1 MRLSTESLARACALH
16 PWRTVGV
23 WIAAVVLSLGLVAT
37 LLGDVLTSEG
47 EVTSETDSKRA
58 EDLRFE
64 RLEPTAEEQG
74 REVSE
79 VVVVSLDEGTVDDPA
94 VQERLRALADE
105 IRGAG
110 ATTVTTPFD
119 EGGEE
124 LVAEDRRAAA
134 VLVGLGLD
142 GEDRVGP
149 LVKAV
154 EQLDAEPGF
163 EAAVTGELTLDEDF
177 GTLSEE
183 DLQNGELFFGAPAA
197 LIVLLLVFGTVV
209 AGVVPLV
216 LAVLSIVVAL
226 ALTALVGQAFELSL
240 FVTNMIFGMGL
251 ALGIDYSLFILSRFR
266 EERAEGREKV
276 DAIVTAGATASRAVL
291 FSGAAFVLAMTGLE
305 LVPNTIMRSLA
316 TGAILVGIVS
326 VIAALT
332 LLPAVLSLLGD
343 RINALRLPFFGRAA
357 AGAES
362 RFWGRIVHAVMRRPV
377 VSLVAAVVLLVAAAV
392 PVLSLETGTA
402 GISTLPERFESRQGF
417 ELLNRE
423 FPGQTTDPVQIAVDG
438 DADSPEVRAAVDRLE
453 EELAARPIF
462 GEPTEETSP
471 SGDLVLVSVPVAGD
485 AVSTEA
491 VGAVRDLREEVIPQ
505 AFAGSG
511 AEAFV
516 GGDTAEDIDYYDVM
530 NTWLPIV
537 IFFVLGLSFVLL
549 TIAFRSIV
557 VPATAIAMNLLSVGA
572 AYGLLVL
579 VFVKGVGN
587 EIFGFQQVDF
597 VEAWVPLFL
606 FAVLF
611 GLSMDYQVF
620 LLSRIRERFT
630 QCGLNDEAISFG
642 VGSTARL
649 ITGAALIIIAVFA
662 GFARGDLVMFQQMGF
677 GIAVALL
684 IDATIIRSVVV
695 PATMAIL
702 GRWNWY
708 LPAWLRWLP
717 DAHVEGHEEEMETR
731 PAPSPGS

>member
-1 MRLSTESLARACALH
+1 MRLSTESLARACARH

-23 WIAAVVLSLGLVAT
+23 WLAAVVLSLGLVAT

-58 EDLRFE
+58 EELQLERF
-64 RLEPTAEEQG
+64 RATAEEQG
-74 REVSE
+74 HVVSE
-79 VVVVSLDEGTVDDPA
+79 VVVVSLDEGTVDDPS
-94 VQERLRALADE
+94 VQQRLQALADE
-105 IRGAG
+105 IREAG
-110 ATTVTTPFD
+110 ATSVTTPFD
-119 EGGEE
+119 EEGDE

-134 VLVGLGLD
+134 VLVALGID
-142 GEDRVGP
+142 GEDRVEP
-149 LVKAV
+149 LVEAV
-154 EQLDAEPGF
+154 ERLDAEPGF
-163 EAAVTGELTLDEDF
+163 EAAVTGEFTLDEDF

-197 LIVLLLVFGTVV
+197 LIVLLLVFGTVA
-209 AGVVPLV
+209 AGVIPLV

-266 EERAEGREKV
+266 EERAEGRDKL
-276 DAIVTAGATASRAVL
+276 DAIETAGATASRAVL

-343 RINALRLPFFGRAA
+343 RINALRIPFFGRAA
-357 AGAES
+357 ASTES
-362 RFWGRIVHAVMRRPV
+362 PFWGRIVHAVMRRPV
-377 VSLVAAVVLLVAAAV
+377 VSLVTAVALLVAAAV
-392 PVLSLETGTA
+392 PVLSLDTGTA

-438 DADSPEVRAAVDRLE
+438 DAGSPDVQAAIERLDE
-453 EELAARPIF
+453 EIAARPIF
-462 GEPTEETSP
+462 GEPAQETSP
-471 SGDLVLVSVPVAGD
+471 NGDLVLVTVPVAGD
-485 AVSTEA
+485 AVSTDA
-491 VGAVRDLREEVIPQ
+491 VDAVRDLREEVIPQ

-537 IFFVLGLSFVLL
+537 IVFVLGLSFVLL
-549 TIAFRSIV
+549 TVAFRSIV

-620 LLSRIRERFT
+620 LLSRIRERFS
-630 QCGLNDEAISFG
+630 QCGDNDEAISFG

-695 PATMAIL
+695 PATMTIL

-708 LPAWLRWLP
+708 LPSWLGWLP
-717 DAHVEGHEEEMETR
+717 DVHVEGHEEELETR

>member
-1 MRLSTESLARACALH
+1 MRLSTESIARASALH
-16 PWRTVGV
+16 PWRTVGL
-23 WIAAVVLSLGLVAT
+23 WIAAVVVSMGIVAV
-37 LLGDVLTSEG
+37 LLGDTLTTEG
-47 EVTSETDSKRA
+47 EVTSDTDSKRA
-58 EDLRFE
+58 EELV
-64 RLEPTAEEQG
+64 LEHFPPSRDAASQAT
-74 REVSE
+74 SE
-79 VVVVSLDEGTVDDPA
+79 VVVVAFGDGEVDGARVQAFADELRGLGAATVVTSADQG
-94 VQERLRALADE
+94 QERLDAA
-105 IRGAG
+105 GGG
-110 ATTVTTPFD
+110 AT
-119 EGGEE
+119 
-124 LVAEDRRAAA
+124 A
-134 VLVGLGLD
+134 VLVGLGRN
-142 GEDRVGP
+142 EDRLGDV
-149 LVKAV
+149 VEAV
-154 EQLDAEPGF
+154 QRLDEKPGI
-163 EAAVTGELTLDEDF
+163 EAAITGELTLDEDF
-177 GTLSEE
+177 SALSEE
-183 DLQNGELFFGAPAA
+183 DLREGELFFGAPAA

-216 LAVLSIVVAL
+216 LAILSIVVAL
-226 ALTALVGQAFELSL
+226 ALTAIVGQVFDLSV

-266 EERAEGREKV
+266 EERSQGREKL
-276 DAIVTAGATASRAVL
+276 DAIETAGATASRAVL
-291 FSGAAFVLAMTGLE
+291 FSGGAFVLAMTGLE

-326 VIAALT
+326 VAAALT

-343 RINALRLPFFGRAA
+343 RIDSLRIPYFGRAS
-357 AGAES
+357 AGTES

-377 VSLVAAVVLLVAAAV
+377 VSLVAAVALLLAAAV
-392 PVLSLETGTA
+392 PVLSLDSGTA
-402 GISTLPERFESRQGF
+402 GISTLPDRFESKQGF
-417 ELLNRE
+417 LLLNRE
-423 FPGQTTDPVQIAVDG
+423 FPGQTTEPVRIAVEG
-438 DADSPEVRAAVDRLE
+438 DTTSPDTRAAV
-453 EELAARPIF
+453 EELQAELGRREIF
-462 GEPTEETSP
+462 GEATTETSP
-471 SGDLVLVSVPVAGD
+471 DGSLAVLTVPVAGD
-485 AVSTEA
+485 AVSREA
-491 VGAVRDLREEVIPQ
+491 VAAVRELRADVIP
-505 AFAGSG
+505 AVFEGSG

-516 GGDTAEDIDYYDVM
+516 GGSTAEDIDYYDVM
-530 NTWLPIV
+530 DAWLPV
-537 IFFVLGLSFVLL
+537 VLVFVLGLSFILL

-587 EIFGFQQVDF
+587 ELFGFQQVDI

-620 LLSRIRERFT
+620 LLSRIRERYSQT
-630 QCGLNDEAISFG
+630 GDNNDAVSFG

-695 PATMAIL
+695 PATMTLL

-708 LPAWLRWLP
+708 LPSWLSWLP
-717 DAHVEGHEEEMETR
+717 DVHVEGHEEELKPRRAT
-731 PAPSPGS
+731 

>member
-1 MRLSTESLARACALH
+1 E
-16 PWRTVGV
+16 
-23 WIAAVVLSLGLVAT
+23 
-37 LLGDVLTSEG
+37 
-47 EVTSETDSKRA
+47 
-58 EDLRFE
+58 
-64 RLEPTAEEQG
+64 
-74 REVSE
+74 
-79 VVVVSLDEGTVDDPA
+79 
-94 VQERLRALADE
+94 
-105 IRGAG
+105 AG
-110 ATTVTTPFD
+110 
-119 EGGEE
+119 
-124 LVAEDRRAAA
+124 
-134 VLVGLGLD
+134 
-142 GEDRVGP
+142 
-149 LVKAV
+149 
-154 EQLDAEPGF
+154 
-163 EAAVTGELTLDEDF
+163 VTGELTLDEDF

-343 RINALRLPFFGRAA
+343 RVNAVRIPFFGRAT

-377 VSLVAAVVLLVAAAV
+377 VSLVAAVALLLAAAV
-392 PVLSLETGTA
+392 PVLSLDTGTA

-438 DADSPEVRAAVDRLE
+438 DASSPEVRTAVGRLE
-453 EELAARPIF
+453 EELAGRPIF

-471 SGDLVLVSVPVAGD
+471 NGDLVLVTVPVAGD

-491 VGAVRDLREEVIPQ
+491 VEAVRDLREEVIPQ

-530 NTWLPIV
+530 NAWLPIV
-537 IFFVLGLSFVLL
+537 FVFVLGLSFVLL
-549 TIAFRSIV
+549 TIAFRSVV

-579 VFVKGVGN
+579 VFEKGVGN

-620 LLSRIRERFT
+620 LLSRIRERFS
-630 QCGLNDEAISFG
+630 QCGDNDEAVSFG

-695 PATMAIL
+695 PATMTLL

-717 DAHVEGHEEEMETR
+717 DVHVEGHEEEMETR